1 LEKAPI
7 FRVKLASFEQVRSYF
22 RTGLIRIS
30 MPPFISYA
38 QNFEDVVLW
47 RALQQIEKG
56 FYVDVGAQDPDVE
69 SVTRAFYE
77 RGWSGIN
84 IEPVEDYYKKLV
96 QVRSRDI
103 NLKVAAGRALGIC
116 TLHSFVGSGL
126 STLDLEVSARHQ
138 AAGLTPQE
146 TLVPVLTL
154 NKILEDAAAST
165 IHFLKIDVEGAEGEV
180 LEGIDLERVRPWIIV
195 VEATEPNI
203 AQTAR
208 DKWEGMVTNRG
219 YSFAYFDGLNCFYI
233 ADEVSEL
240 KERLSVPPNF
250 FDNFVRASEWAYRE
264 KAANLEQELTGVRV
278 QAQERLELIENLAR
292 TQARKKLKRGVTI
305 AILLILLMLSRMHDA
320 TALAGASWRTF
331 WRRLHGWG
339 VTWVSPVSASTSSN
353 GSVGEYY
360 ADPLA
365 NETK

>member
-1 LEKAPI
+1 M
-7 FRVKLASFEQVRSYF
+7 S
-22 RTGLIRIS
+22 
-30 MPPFISYA
+30 PFISYA

-47 RALQQIEKG
+47 RALKQSEKG

-84 IEPVEDYYKKLV
+84 IEPVEDYYKKLT
-96 QVRSRDI
+96 QVRSRDR
-103 NLKVAAGRALGIC
+103 NLKVAAGRALGIR

-126 STLDLEVSARHQ
+126 STLDSEISARHQ
-138 AAGLTPQE
+138 AAGLMPKE
-146 TLVPVLTL
+146 SIVPVLTL
-154 NKILEDAAAST
+154 DKILEDSAAST

-180 LEGIDLERVRPWIIV
+180 LEGLDLARVRPWIIV
-195 VEATEPNI
+195 VEATEPNLTR
-203 AQTAR
+203 AVHNE
-208 DKWEGMVTNRG
+208 WERIVTNRG
-219 YSFAYFDGLNCFYI
+219 YSFAYLDGLNCFYV

-250 FDNFVRASEWAYRE
+250 FDNFARASEWAYRE
-264 KAANLEQELTGVRV
+264 KAANLEQELTGVRA

-292 TQARKKLKRGVTI
+292 ARVREKLKRGVTI
-305 AILLILLMLSRMHDA
+305 AILVILLMLFRMHDA

-339 VTWVSPVSASTSSN
+339 VTWVSTVSASTSSI
-353 GSVGEYY
+353 GSLGEHHPD
-360 ADPLA
+360 ALA